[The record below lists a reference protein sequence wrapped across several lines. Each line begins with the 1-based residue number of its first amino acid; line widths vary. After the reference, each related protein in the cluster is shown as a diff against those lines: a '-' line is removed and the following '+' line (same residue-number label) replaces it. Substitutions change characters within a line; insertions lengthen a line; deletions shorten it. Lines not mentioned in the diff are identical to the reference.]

1 MTRGVCNADA
11 IACNRD
17 SGTFARS
24 HATKQFGCSG
34 IETQGR
40 VPWCPSRSTAPEF
53 LSSATRDG
61 AVEFDFVVPSVSRW
75 SIGVVYHVGG
85 GADSD
90 SATMTFRDGSGPLKV
105 GHWTRTNRINVHLP
119 DPVSVDSDRI
129 AALPG
134 DVVSFRF
141 ETDEHGTTLTLDGVQ
156 ALAVP
161 RRDLSPFTG
170 PMLMCA
176 GLWSNKP
183 VDYLIG
189 YERLRAWTE

>member
-1 MTRGVCNADA
+1 MDGVMGWVCNADS

-17 SGTFARS
+17 SG
-24 HATKQFGCSG
+24 
-34 IETQGR
+34 
-40 VPWCPSRSTAPEF
+40 
-53 LSSATRDG
+53 DG
-61 AVEFDFVVPSVSRW
+61 AVEFDVVVPSVSRW
-75 SIGVVYHVGG
+75 SIGVVYHIGG
-85 GADSD
+85 GADQA

-105 GHWTRTNRINVHLP
+105 GHWTRANGVNVHLP

-134 DVVSFRF
+134 DVVSFGF
-141 ETDEHGTTLTLDGVQ
+141 ETDEYGTTLTLDGIQ

-161 RRDLSPFTG
+161 WRDLSPFTG

-176 GLWSNKP
+176 GLWSTEP